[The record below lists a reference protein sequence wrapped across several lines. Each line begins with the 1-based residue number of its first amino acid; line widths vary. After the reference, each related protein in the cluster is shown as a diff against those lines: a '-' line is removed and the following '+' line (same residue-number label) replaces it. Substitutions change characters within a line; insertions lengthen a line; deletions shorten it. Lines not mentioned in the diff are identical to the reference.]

1 MPNNKKTVRDLVAPA
16 DSAAIVDYLIDYFN
30 RPDIPELYSE
40 QVAGIP
46 VKAKPG
52 LYEKEGVTGYL
63 VRTYDSR
70 NPNVVKRKRIEL
82 DTDKE
87 SPGYQKHVLFEAEKN
102 PEVVSKDVWWK
113 RTPRNTLLHEAFGHG
128 MLDAVYGYQKEPHF
142 SRTETFPYMLSVYA
156 QILKMKREGVP
167 EDDYYYNLH
176 LEAFDELREMSGKQ
190 LNIGD

>member
-30 RPDIPELYSE
+30 KPDIPELYSE

-87 SPGYQKHVLFEAEKN
+87 SPGYSPVKFEAEED
-102 PEVVSKDVWWK
+102 PEVVSKDVWYE

-128 MLDAVYGYQKEPHF
+128 MLDAVYGYQKKPHF

-176 LEAFDELREMSGKQ
+176 LDAFDELREMSGKQ

>member
-40 QVAGIP
+40 QVADIP
-46 VKAKPG
+46 VKGVHG
-52 LYEKEGVTGYL
+52 LFSKEGGTGFYD
-63 VRTYDSR
+63 RTIDR
-70 NPNVVKRKRIEL
+70 EGRVEHKEILL
-82 DTDKE
+82 DTDKK
-87 SPGYQKHVLFEAEKN
+87 SGGYGPTKFDAEKHT
-102 PEVVSKDVWWK
+102 EVVSKDVWYE

-128 MLDAVYGYQKEPHF
+128 MLDAVYGYQKKPHF
-142 SRTETFPYMLSVYA
+142 SRTETFPYMLSVYS